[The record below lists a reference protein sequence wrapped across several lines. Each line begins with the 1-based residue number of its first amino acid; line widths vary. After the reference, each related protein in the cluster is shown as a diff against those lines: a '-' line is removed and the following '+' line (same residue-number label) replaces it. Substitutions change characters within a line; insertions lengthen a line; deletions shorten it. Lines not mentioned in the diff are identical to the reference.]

1 MPEMVVPSIQSTVG
15 LNKLGIQ
22 PPQAKT
28 FWSQL
33 YNLISVCAELN

>member
-1 MPEMVVPSIQSTVG
+1 MPEMVVPSVQSIVG
-15 LNKLGIQ
+15 LNKVSIQ

-33 YNLISVCAELN
+33 YNLISVRAELN